1 MGMIAKWVGTEGEGR
16 GGAKIK
22 SPGISF
28 SFVKFWFVLSFV
40 YKLDLIFLVCGAIF

>member
-1 MGMIAKWVGTEGEGR
+1 MGGEVGMIAKWVGTEGEGR

-28 SFVKFWFVLSFV
+28 SFVKFFLLCFVF
-40 YKLDLIFLVCGAIF
+40 FL